1 MIKIITIDLDG
12 TLLDSNKMI
21 TELNKE
27 AIQEAKDLGVK
38 IVIATGRPYLGF
50 QNVIKELNLF
60 NTDTYVICFNGGIIY
75 HLLTNEI
82 VYSSTI
88 SGKDVKEL
96 YQESL
101 RLNVNIHAFKEN
113 QELISPKSSICTD
126 LEASLNNIEVIY
138 TDFNKIKDEDKFI
151 KAMLVDPEEILDD
164 IIPKMNSYWKDNFS
178 VVRSAKVFLEILN
191 LKAQKGVALETLAK
205 LLNVDIKDTASF
217 GDNENDLSMIISAGC
232 GVAMQNAVS
241 IVKEHAQMITE
252 DNDNSGVGKGIKK
265 LLNIK

>member
-12 TLLDSNKMI
+12 TLLDSNKQI
-21 TELNKE
+21 TETNKAAIKE
-27 AIQEAKDLGVK
+27 AKELGVK

-50 QNVIKELNLF
+50 QHIIKELELV

-88 SGKDVKEL
+88 SGKDVKKL

-101 RLNVNIHAFKEN
+101 RLNVNIHAFKDN
-113 QELISPKSSICTD
+113 QELIAPKQSVCTD
-126 LEASLNNIEVIY
+126 REAALNNISVTY
-138 TDFNKIKDEDKFI
+138 TDFTKLNDEDRFI
-151 KAMLVDPEEILDD
+151 KAMLIDPEEILDD
-164 IIPKMNSYWKDNFS
+164 IIPKMGPYWKETFS

-191 LKAQKGVALETLAK
+191 LEAQKGVALRTLAN

-217 GDNENDLSMIISAGC
+217 GDNENDLSMIIEAGV
-232 GVAMQNAVS
+232 GVAMENAVD
-241 IVKEHAQMITE
+241 IVKKHAQMITD
-252 DNDNSGVGKGIKK
+252 DNDNSGVGNGIRK
-265 LLNIK
+265 LLS